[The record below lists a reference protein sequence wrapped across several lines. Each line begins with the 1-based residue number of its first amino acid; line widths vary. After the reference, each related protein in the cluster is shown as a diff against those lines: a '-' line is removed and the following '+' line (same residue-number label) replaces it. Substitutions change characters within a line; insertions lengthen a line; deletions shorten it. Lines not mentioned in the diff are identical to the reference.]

1 MSNRSCRHETLA
13 RNSVA
18 HIQRCEDCGSLS
30 VHLGP
35 VTVRLTEASFEA
47 LWAAVNEAAVELQMS
62 REEFPANH
70 QRGVA

>member
-18 HIQRCEDCGSLS
+18 HIQRCEDCESLS

-35 VTVRLTEASFEA
+35 VTVRSTEASFEA
-47 LWAAVNEAAVELQMS
+47 LWAAVNEAAALQAS
-62 REEFPANH
+62 REGYPTSH